1 MSTGPVRRPAAV
13 VPAASRLAAKAEV
26 ERSERRRLRL
36 RWAGHGALAL
46 VPLLALGWTLLL
58 SGWFD
63 VERVEVTGV
72 DRLSAE
78 EVRGAA
84 GVGPGTALAAVSP
97 AEVARAVERLRPVA
111 DVTVRRSWPRTLR
124 LAVDERTAVAGVAT
138 DGGVRLLDEDA
149 VAFATERALPPG
161 VVRLEIEGSAAAG
174 RTTQAALDVH
184 TSLPEELRTQV
195 RVLRASSPSDVELLL
210 DGGRTVVWGAPGNA
224 GTKASA
230 TLALLPLGGSVVDV
244 STPGV
249 AVRR

>member
-1 MSTGPVRRPAAV
+1 MTGGPLRRPAAV
-13 VPAASRLAAKAEV
+13 VPAGPRLAAKAEI
-26 ERSERRRLRL
+26 ERGERRRRRLR
-36 RWAGHGALAL
+36 WVGHAALGL

-72 DRLSAE
+72 ERLAAAQ
-78 EVRGAA
+78 VRAAA

-111 DVTVRRSWPRTLR
+111 DVTVRRSWPRTLQ
-124 LAVDERTAVAGVAT
+124 LAVTERTAVAGVAA
-138 DGGVRLLDEDA
+138 DGAVRLLDEDG
-149 VAFATERALPPG
+149 VAFATEPALPAG
-161 VVRLEIEGSAAAG
+161 VVRLEIGDGAA
-174 RTTQAALDVH
+174 RTRRAQAALDVH
-184 TSLPEELRTQV
+184 TSLPEELRAQV
-195 RVLRASSPSDVELLL
+195 RVLQASSPSRVELLL
-210 DGGRTVVWGAPGNA
+210 DGGRTVVWGAPGDV

-230 TLALLPLGGSVVDV
+230 TLALLPLGGSIVDV